1 MYIRSIPTI
10 GDAVAQNQGWE
21 DRSRR
26 RELCLKYH
34 QAHSARPYAQ
44 QWSLAFTLEIGSSQ
58 IVFYRIEEAQE
69 LLKVLLLKI
78 LYAQKA

>member
-1 MYIRSIPTI
+1 MLWLKIRGGRI
-10 GDAVAQNQGWE
+10 VAGGV
-21 DRSRR
+21 SYG
-26 RELCLKYH
+26 LKYH
-34 QAHSARPYAQ
+34 QAHRARPYAQ
-44 QWSLAFTLEIGSSQ
+44 QWSLAFTLGIGSSQ